1 MRSLLAALALC
12 ATLAV
17 LASCASTQPSRFYLL
32 SDLPALETADPVAS
46 VGEGLTIG
54 IGPITLPKYL
64 ERPQIATRA
73 NRHELRFAEF
83 ERWAEP
89 LDANVARALADHLA
103 RLMPRHRLLVF
114 PWPRGTP
121 IAYQVTLEVTHFFG
135 TVGGESVLLVDWSLS
150 REEEK
155 ATLQG
160 AGRGAG
166 VRSAGGRH
174 EPDDRCARSRDRI
187 SDRHPRAERTDA
199 LMSLTSPPVP
209 HTP

>member
-89 LDANVARALADHLA
+89 LDTNVARALADHLA

-155 ATLQG
+155 ATL
-160 AGRGAG
+160 
-166 VRSAGGRH
+166 VRRTSRFRAPVVAQEYEALVAAMSQTIAALGQEIASAIGTLGQSAPTR
-174 EPDDRCARSRDRI
+174 
-187 SDRHPRAERTDA
+187 
-199 LMSLTSPPVP
+199 
-209 HTP
+209 